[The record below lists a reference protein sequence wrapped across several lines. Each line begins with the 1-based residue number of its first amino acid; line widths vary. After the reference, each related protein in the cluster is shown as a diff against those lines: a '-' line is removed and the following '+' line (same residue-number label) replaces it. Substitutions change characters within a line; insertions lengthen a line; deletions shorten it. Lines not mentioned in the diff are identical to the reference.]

1 MTRNLEISY
10 NGPMAPVL
18 ETQLFKKMQE
28 LNFHYKGRGYQSD
41 LTEMEF
47 EREEDL
53 ELPER

>member
-10 NGPMAPVL
+10 DGPMAPVL
-18 ETQLFKKMQE
+18 ETQLFKMLQE
-28 LNFHYKGRGYQSD
+28 LGFHYKGRGYQSD

-53 ELPER
+53 ELSER